1 MRAGPRKDGRKSRE
15 LGFWDRSRRAIL
27 RVHDQPPPGPAALH
41 AVPVSA
47 LLTRIAQDWPRDH
60 LTLAELASAL
70 GQRGFGVLIV
80 LFALPNLVP
89 FYLPGLSTVAGVPM
103 LILCAQLAL
112 GLPTPRLP
120 GFIARRTISRARLRV
135 LVLKA
140 LPWLL
145 RVERMVR
152 PRPSRL
158 TSPLGER
165 AIGAYGILLSAI
177 VILPTPLTNGPP
189 ALACLIMAMG
199 MTENDS
205 VTISAGA
212 ALGVGAAVVSL
223 TILYSFGWA
232 LLAGFNQLIGS
243 P

>member
-1 MRAGPRKDGRKSRE
+1 MT
-15 LGFWDRSRRAIL
+15 LG
-27 RVHDQPPPGPAALH
+27 
-41 AVPVSA
+41 
-47 LLTRIAQDWPRDH
+47 
-60 LTLAELASAL
+60 ELASAL
-70 GQRGFGVLIV
+70 GQRGFGVLII

-89 FYLPGLSTVAGVPM
+89 FYLPGLSTLAGVPM
-103 LILCAQLAL
+103 FVVCAQLAL
-112 GLPTPRLP
+112 GMPTPVLP
-120 GFIARRTISRARLRV
+120 GFIARRRITRARLRV

-140 LPWLL
+140 SPWLL

-158 TSPLGER
+158 TSPFGER
-165 AIGAYGILLSAI
+165 LIGAYGLLLSAI
-177 VILPTPLTNGPP
+177 VVLPTPLTNGPP

-212 ALGVGAAVVSL
+212 ALGLGAAVFSL
-223 TILYSFGWA
+223 ALLYSFGWA
-232 LLAGFNQLIGS
+232 LLAGFNHLIGL